1 MYLRPIVPTARIGPS
16 RSYLLLPAIREAW
29 DVPFMKAEEFARRK
43 RSTKNAAG
51 RGRRALDFA
60 QHVVGTKPQRRHQIE
75 KGRHTRREHWER
87 SSVCGPSEALYG
99 LVAFRELGSPGF
111 ATVGKAQSRRHVGL
125 LCEREGL
132 RPLIYNCSP
141 HSLQHQPCGTVTRLR
156 LTLKMLSAVTRS
168 PSELS
173 RASTR
178 AARSAASRRR

>member
-1 MYLRPIVPTARIGPS
+1 MFLSLTRRNSHAENGAQKTRAGAGGDFLKFCAAPCRHEA
-16 RSYLLLPAIREAW
+16 PAASSDRE
-29 DVPFMKAEEFARRK
+29 
-43 RSTKNAAG
+43 
-51 RGRRALDFA
+51 
-60 QHVVGTKPQRRHQIE
+60 
-75 KGRHTRREHWER
+75 GRHTRREHWER